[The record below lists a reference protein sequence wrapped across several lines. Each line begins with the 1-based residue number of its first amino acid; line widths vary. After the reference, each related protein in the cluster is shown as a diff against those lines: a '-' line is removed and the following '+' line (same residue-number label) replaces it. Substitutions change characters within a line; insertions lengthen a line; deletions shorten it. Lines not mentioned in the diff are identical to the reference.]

1 MNGDWLVPMPDGLD
15 ARKAMII
22 GTAGFTAML
31 CVMALED
38 GGVTPK
44 SGEVVVTGASGG
56 VGSTA
61 IALLSALGYQIAAI
75 SGRDSNSDYLK
86 NLGAQRILPRSDYLD
101 ASRPLEN
108 SSGQGRLILW
118 VIACWPKYWPR

>member
-38 GGVTPK
+38 GGVAPK

-86 NLGAQRILPRSDYLD
+86 SLGAQRILPRSDYLD

-108 SSGQGRLILW
+108 NSGQGRLILW